1 MYDLKQKQDEL
12 LNARASEM
20 DMLMHDLDK
29 LTERAAGAERLVEQ
43 YQKSLEASSHE
54 AAHSR
59 GDELNKQQLDAM
71 RMSNLRVSGLEVEL
85 VAKDK
90 EISQLV
96 EDVQKLHAKSSKVD
110 ARRPY
115 GIFFFSLRPLF
126 FFFSSKIALRI

>member
-29 LTERAAGAERLVEQ
+29 LAERAAGAERLVEQ
-43 YQKSLEASSHE
+43 YQKSLEASGHE

-59 GDELNKQQLDAM
+59 GDELSKQQLDDM

-85 VAKDK
+85 AAKDK

-96 EDVQKLHAKSSKVD
+96 EDVQKLHAKSSKVK
-110 ARRPY
+110 ARGPN
-115 GIFFFSLRPLF
+115 
-126 FFFSSKIALRI
+126 